1 MLQEMVNKLRVQIS
15 YHRTCHPKQEMLMMR
30 KKLFH
35 MQVINSNI
43 MNLWELMLI
52 NMAINILIDLVI
64 GAKAIPQ
71 VIVLLLATPLEIVKI
86 KNMEGT
92 YV

>member
-1 MLQEMVNKLRVQIS
+1 MLHEMVNKLRVQIS

-64 GAKAIPQ
+64 RAKAIPQ
-71 VIVLLLATPLEIVKI
+71 VILLLATPLEIVKI
-86 KNMEGT
+86 KNMEGP

>member
-1 MLQEMVNKLRVQIS
+1 MI
-15 YHRTCHPKQEMLMMR
+15 
-30 KKLFH
+30 
-35 MQVINSNI
+35 
-43 MNLWELMLI
+43 LWELMLI

-71 VIVLLLATPLEIVKI
+71 VILLLATPLEIVKI
-86 KNMEGT
+86 KNMEGP